1 MHAGKIRVESP
12 PAGEAGKLGKGS
24 KFIFT
29 LPKYDTAAIFKEY
42 FTNGLRKAKQSGG
55 VISLLVLHITNF
67 LEIKEIYSPSQIQ
80 QLGKDLE
87 GLIKRTLR
95 RSSDITCPCKEG
107 SIAIILPETGR
118 EGTLAV
124 ERRIKQTLREYIF
137 KLPRLKDREIFFTS
151 GIATYPEEGVKEEE
165 MIREA
170 ECSKPEETIL
180 VVDDHPDIVKL
191 MSKRLQVWGY
201 ETLSAYN
208 GKDALKIIKAKLPD
222 LVITDINMPLLDGF
236 SLLKKMKETKR
247 LSFIPV
253 IFLTGIKKEF
263 EDKVEGLTLGAADY
277 ILKPYD
283 SEVLLTKIK
292 LALNPIRLR
301 SPTERPVG

>member
-1 MHAGKIRVESP
+1 
-12 PAGEAGKLGKGS
+12 
-24 KFIFT
+24 
-29 LPKYDTAAIFKEY
+29 
-42 FTNGLRKAKQSGG
+42 
-55 VISLLVLHITNF
+55 
-67 LEIKEIYSPSQIQ
+67 
-80 QLGKDLE
+80 
-87 GLIKRTLR
+87 
-95 RSSDITCPCKEG
+95 
-107 SIAIILPETGR
+107 
-118 EGTLAV
+118 
-124 ERRIKQTLREYIF
+124 
-137 KLPRLKDREIFFTS
+137 
-151 GIATYPEEGVKEEE
+151 
-165 MIREA
+165 
-170 ECSKPEETIL
+170 
-180 VVDDHPDIVKL
+180 